1 MQPMADAIDHTASLV
16 ASIADKIDGFFYR
29 CLNDKDFTMVHL
41 SSGFATTL
49 GYDADWFIRTRQS
62 FTGITHPDDVKRVE
76 VAVSDA
82 LARNSR
88 WRIHYHLKAKNGEW
102 RPIFETGGAYRDPG
116 TGEVAYLDG
125 VILDVKSE
133 AADGGRAEAT
143 REIASATREILK
155 TLKTLRLLALNAR
168 LEAVRA
174 GDHGLGFAVVARE
187 MVELAAQS
195 DVNARAIERLIAK
208 LDTQSML
215 AA

>member
-1 MQPMADAIDHTASLV
+1 MDPVDHTASLV
-16 ASIADKIDGFFYR
+16 SSIADKIDGFFYR
-29 CLNDKDFTMVHL
+29 CLNDRDFTMVHL
-41 SSGFATTL
+41 SSGFEATL
-49 GYDADWFIRTRQS
+49 GYDADWFIGTRQS
-62 FTGITHPDDVKRVE
+62 FTAITHPDDVPRVE
-76 VAVSDA
+76 AAVSEA
-82 LARNSR
+82 LARDRR
-88 WRIHYHLKAKNGEW
+88 WRIHYHLRAKNGEW
-102 RPIFETGGAYRDPG
+102 RPILETGGACRDAA

-133 AADGGRAEAT
+133 GAVAGGRAEAT
-143 REIASATREILK
+143 REIASATGEILK

-187 MVELAAQS
+187 MVELAAAS

-208 LDTQSML
+208 LDTKSML